1 MFHQPLLFVL
11 FIMVNSNLAF
21 DESKYYNYPGLQSG
35 NQPFYRFGNFEQNG
49 LWNEKL
55 ITKRLDEMN
64 DTLTEKSG
72 EFKA

>member
-1 MFHQPLLFVL
+1 MFHQL
-11 FIMVNSNLAF
+11 FILFLMVNSNLAF
-21 DESKYYNYPGLQSG
+21 DESKYYNYPVLQHG
-35 NQPFYRFGNFEQNG
+35 NQPFYRFANFEQNG

-55 ITKRLDEMN
+55 ITKRLDEIN